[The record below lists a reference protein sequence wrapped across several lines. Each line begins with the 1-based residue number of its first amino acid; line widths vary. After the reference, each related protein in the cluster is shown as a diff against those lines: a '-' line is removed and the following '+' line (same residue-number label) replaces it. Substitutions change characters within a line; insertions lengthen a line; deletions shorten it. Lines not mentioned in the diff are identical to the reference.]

1 MSVKY
6 FCLLLLAS
14 LVIISGCGDIETEP
28 VTTITGLD
36 KVKVGD
42 SASRE
47 LALARCRE
55 TYNQNFALGTDFNEN
70 PCLAEEITSGWACA
84 VATEA
89 APELVKNLCASY
101 QDGIVEHIIVL
112 DKNGQLLSA
121 E

>member
-1 MSVKY
+1 MNVKY
-6 FCLLLLAS
+6 FCILLLAS

-28 VTTITGLD
+28 VTAITGLD
-36 KVKVGD
+36 KVAVGD

-55 TYNQNFALGTDFNEN
+55 MYNQNFALGSDFNKS

-89 APELVKNLCASY
+89 TLESVINLCPSY
-101 QDGIVEHIIVL
+101 QGGTVEHIIVL

-121 E
+121 Q